1 MKKNTASQSNRTLFT
16 RKCIG
21 EAVISLLQDTDIV
34 HLRISAVA
42 QKAGVSRI
50 TFYNYYTS
58 VQEVLEDYL
67 KIIVSEY
74 IEEGVGS
81 DGETA
86 FRTYDHI
93 LFSLNFFD
101 RYRTFFLTMKKQ
113 GLYSVLIDSVNDFVI
128 NIKSSSQTN
137 QDTLSNAFRYRQYS
151 YAGSLLNCFIMWE
164 ESGKADSAEDVAN
177 MIHKLYGDID

>member
-1 MKKNTASQSNRTLFT
+1 MQTDKTMNSNRTLFT
-16 RKCIG
+16 RRCIG
-21 EAVISLLQDTDIV
+21 EAVIVLLQETDLQ

-50 TFYNYYTS
+50 TFYKYYLTP
-58 VQEVLEDYL
+58 QDALEDYL
-67 KIIVSEY
+67 KIIIAEY
-74 IEEGVGS
+74 IKEGENS

-86 FRTYDHI
+86 FRTYEHI

-113 GLYSVLIDSVNDFVI
+113 GLYSVLIDSVNDFVLGIRAGSRSEDDI
-128 NIKSSSQTN
+128 N
-137 QDTLSNAFRYRQYS
+137 SNTFRYRQYS

-164 ESGKADSAEDVAN
+164 QSDKADSAEEVAA
-177 MIHKLYGDID
+177 MIHQLYGE